1 MSDSIER
8 IFHQIMTIVEWFILL
23 GGVIICVRYRRLSRS
38 VRVISFGLTGLIIL
52 GVIDQV
58 LVKLLNRQGFDHANE
73 VRFGLLAVRAI
84 YVVAWS
90 TIVAGLG
97 LTFRDLNNELRQL
110 MEMARRDRQQQ
121 GGSISG

>member
-23 GGVIICVRYRRLSRS
+23 GGVFICVRYRQLSRS
-38 VRVISFGLTGLIIL
+38 VRVISLGLTGLIIL

-58 LVKLLNRQGFDHANE
+58 LVSLLNRQGFARANE